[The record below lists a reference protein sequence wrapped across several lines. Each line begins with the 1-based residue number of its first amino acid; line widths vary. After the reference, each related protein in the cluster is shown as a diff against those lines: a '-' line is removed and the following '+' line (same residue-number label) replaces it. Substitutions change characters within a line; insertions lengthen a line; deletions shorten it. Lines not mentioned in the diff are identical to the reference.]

1 MAVTIAT
8 VNTST
13 DTFNSWINKTND
25 IISDMSSVVVT
36 TENSVNGGQTSGNA
50 HVTGILSG
58 STLVAGSGLRGGS
71 VAASSTLNIVSGVNL
86 NPASAST
93 FDVQGSVTTNV
104 NGNLTVTGS
113 GKTFTVNNTTTNLQS
128 ATTNITSSTLSVGA
142 GVNTTFAGNLNV
154 TGTANIGT
162 IAVNGITA
170 SANSTINATL
180 TVTEDSEFTSTGAIT
195 IPVGTELQ
203 RPAPV
208 TGMIRF
214 NTDDQRFEGYDSA
227 NWASIGGGAEV
238 SNLAP
243 SVPLKGDLW
252 YDTSLDVMKV
262 YEGTVFVQIHPLNVT
277 ATDATISKN
286 VDIVGNLDVDGT
298 IVATGDITAFSDQR
312 LKENVITVDN
322 ALDKVSAM
330 RGVYYNK
337 VNEVDRKLGVI
348 AQEIEEVIPEVV
360 MDHENGFKSV
370 AYANI
375 VGVLIEA
382 IKELKAEVEEIR
394 RG

>member
-1 MAVTIAT
+1 MATTIASI
-8 VNTST
+8 NTST
-13 DTFNSWINKTND
+13 DTFQSWVDKTND
-25 IISDMSSVVVT
+25 IIGDMTTVVVT
-36 TENSVNGGQTSGNA
+36 TENSTNGGQTSGNA

-58 STLVAGSGLRGGS
+58 STLVAGTGLRGGTVS
-71 VAASSTLNIVSGVNL
+71 SSSTLNIVSGVNL
-86 NPASAST
+86 NPPSAST
-93 FDVQGSVTTNV
+93 FDIQGAVATTM

-142 GVNTTFAGNLNV
+142 GVSTTFAGNLNV

-162 IAVNGITA
+162 IAVNSITA

-203 RPAPV
+203 RPTAA

-214 NTDDQRFEGYDSA
+214 NTDDQRFEGYDST

-238 SNLAP
+238 SATAP
-243 SVPLKGDLW
+243 SSPLEGDLW

-262 YEGTVFVQIHPLNVT
+262 YEGTSFVQVHPLNIT

-286 VDIVGNLDVDGT
+286 VDITGNLDVDGA

-312 LKENVITVDN
+312 LKENIITVDN

-348 AQEIEEVIPEVV
+348 AQEVEEVIPEVV
-360 MDHENGFKSV
+360 VDHENGFKSV

-382 IKELKAEVEEIR
+382 IKELKAEVEELK